1 MCLTNVVLF
10 YDVYNNVEG
19 ILCYRYPNNN
29 LCNTTVDTTLV
40 SPIILI
46 IGTIFGGAVVVV
58 VVVVVLVCA
67 CVVRSSRKKHKE
79 RSRKL
84 TQRSNSMNRLVVST
98 MFAELKWMTL
108 PESVLYQKA
117 IQMFKTARGNAPK
130 YLRTSTN
137 NLCIAPLIFKHR
149 KFSGNSFNFGN
160 FRFLKKLPVL

>member
-58 VVVVVLVCA
+58 VVVVLVCA

-84 TQRSNSMNRLVVST
+84 TQRSNSMNRLVIST
-98 MFAELKWMTL
+98 LFAELKWMTL
-108 PESVLYQKA
+108 PGSVFISESYSNV
-117 IQMFKTARGNAPK
+117 
-130 YLRTSTN
+130 
-137 NLCIAPLIFKHR
+137 
-149 KFSGNSFNFGN
+149 
-160 FRFLKKLPVL
+160 